1 MKTIPITE
9 NDRLIITKSLK
20 KGSLEVTKISF
31 LLEYSSKLIAFEE
44 LVENSGCMEDGA
56 SFRVSFT
63 LTRQTKIGLL
73 KALRTGFIDLN
84 DFTEL
89 INDIKNH
96 NPFLEMMKASAV
108 ED

>member
-9 NDRLIITKSLK
+9 NDRLVITEALK

-44 LVENSGCMEDGA
+44 LARNAGCVGGG
-56 SFRVSFT
+56 VSFT

-73 KALRTGFIDLN
+73 KALGIGFIDLN

-96 NPFLEMMKASAV
+96 NPFLEMMKAAAV
-108 ED
+108 E

>member
-44 LVENSGCMEDGA
+44 PV
-56 SFRVSFT
+56 
-63 LTRQTKIGLL
+63 
-73 KALRTGFIDLN
+73 
-84 DFTEL
+84 
-89 INDIKNH
+89 
-96 NPFLEMMKASAV
+96 
-108 ED
+108 